1 MDYIYDLHVHS
12 NECSKCASSSLIDM
26 VKAYKK
32 AGFSGFVVTNHFLR
46 GYNCVPGELDW
57 ADKMYCYWN
66 PYIKAKKVADEL
78 DFDLLFG
85 IEEGYGMAQEVLF
98 YGIDLDFLL
107 ANYDMCQIPIEQ
119 LCERVRA
126 YGGFSSHA
134 HPFRE
139 RDYIP
144 KNYKRMDISAL
155 DGLEIY
161 NASNETNESNLKAEK
176 LMNQAGLKFTA
187 GSDNHN
193 VRSLENG
200 NVGGLIFNRRIRTAR
215 ELCDALRSGEG
226 RVYKKEI
233 DK

>member
-1 MDYIYDLHVHS
+1 MEYLYDLHVHS
-12 NECSKCASSSLIDM
+12 SECSKCAHSTLVEM
-26 VKAYKK
+26 VRAYKEAGY
-32 AGFSGFVVTNHFLR
+32 AGFAITNHFLR
-46 GYNCVPGELDW
+46 GYSWVPAEYTW
-57 ADKMYCYWN
+57 EQKMHCYWD
-66 PYIKAKKVADEL
+66 PYIEAKKLADEL

-107 ANYDMCQIPIEQ
+107 NNPDMCDIPIEE

-144 KNYKRMDISAL
+144 KDYKRMDISYL

-161 NASNETNESNLKAEK
+161 NASNKNPENIKAEE
-176 LMNQAGLKFTA
+176 LMKKSGLKFTA
-187 GSDNHN
+187 GSDNHMTW
-193 VRSLENG
+193 SLEGG
-200 NVGGLIFNRRIRTAR
+200 NVGGLIFDHRIRTSK

-226 RVYKKEI
+226 KVYKKEA
-233 DK
+233 DR